1 MFDGLLASGTPLIL
15 ASLGALVSELGGT
28 LAICIEGFIATGAFF
43 SFVFATKTQS
53 LFLACLLVFIL
64 CGLTAWTIAR
74 LVRALHADPFIAAL
88 AFNIFANGL
97 TASLSQA
104 LFGSKGTLRL
114 SASLAASTLPQTD
127 IPFIRNIPLAGDMLM
142 PLNPLA
148 VTALLAALVMFALIS
163 YTKPGLRL
171 LAAGTAPEA
180 VRERGLHPEWY
191 RETAWAAAG
200 ALAGLAGAAL
210 TFRLGVYAPGNS
222 AGRGWIALA
231 AVYLGGKNVFGVT
244 GSALLF
250 AAAERIAFGA
260 QGRFA
265 AAATALL
272 GLPSFIALLCF
283 VLTSARPRSFFLR
296 RRKTPSH
303 LKNSAADE

>member
-43 SFVFATKTQS
+43 SFVFAAKTHS
-53 LFLACLLVFIL
+53 LFLACVLVFML
-64 CGLTAWTIAR
+64 CGLGAWAIAR

-97 TASLSQA
+97 TASLSQT

-114 SASLAASTLPQTD
+114 SASDAVLTLPQTD
-127 IPFIRNIPLAGDMLM
+127 IPFIRNIPFVGDMLV
-142 PLNPLA
+142 PFNPLVVA
-148 VTALLAALVMFALIS
+148 ALLAALALFVCIR

-171 LAAGTAPEA
+171 LAAGRAPEA
-180 VRERGLHPEWY
+180 MHERGLHPEWY
-191 RETAWAAAG
+191 REVAWAVAG
-200 ALAGLAGAAL
+200 AFAGLAGAAL

-231 AVYLGGKNVFGVT
+231 AVYLGGKSVFGVT
-244 GSALLF
+244 GAALIF

-283 VLTSARPRSFFLR
+283 VLTSARKSLF
-296 RRKTPSH
+296 
-303 LKNSAADE
+303 KNPMGHNPPL

>member
-43 SFVFATKTQS
+43 SFVFAAKTQS
-53 LFLACLLVFIL
+53 LFLACVLVFVL

-97 TASLSQA
+97 TASLSQT

-114 SASLAASTLPQTD
+114 SAKDMVSMAATLPQTD
-127 IPFIRNIPLAGDMLM
+127 IPFIRNIPLVGDMLM

-148 VTALLAALVMFALIS
+148 FTALLAALVLFAFVR

-180 VRERGLHPEWY
+180 ARERGLHPEWY
-191 RETAWAAAG
+191 RETAWAVAG

-244 GSALLF
+244 GAALVF

-283 VLTSARPRSFFLR
+283 VLTSVR
-296 RRKTPSH
+296 RGKI
-303 LKNSAADE
+303 KDKG

>member
-15 ASLGALVSELGGT
+15 ASLGALVSELGGV

-43 SFVFATKTQS
+43 SFLFAAKTHS
-53 LFLACLLVFIL
+53 LFLACLLVFLL
-64 CGLTAWTIAR
+64 CGFSAWALAR
-74 LVRALHADPFIAAL
+74 LVRALRADPFIAAL

-97 TASLSQA
+97 TASLSQTI
-104 LFGSKGTLRL
+104 FGSKGTLR
-114 SASLAASTLPQTD
+114 SDAVSTLPQTD
-127 IPFIRNIPLAGDMLM
+127 IPFVRNIPLAGDMLM
-142 PLNPLA
+142 PLNPLV
-148 VTALLAALVMFALIS
+148 VTALFAALVLFAFIRH
-163 YTKPGLRL
+163 TKPGLRL
-171 LAAGTAPEA
+171 LATGIAPEA
-180 VRERGLHPEWY
+180 IRERGLHPEWY

-200 ALAGLAGAAL
+200 AFAGLAGAAL

-222 AGRGWIALA
+222 SGRGWIALA

-244 GSALLF
+244 GAALVF

-283 VLTSARPRSFFLR
+283 VLTSV
-296 RRKTPSH
+296 RRK
-303 LKNSAADE
+303 K